1 MNEQTL
7 INMLSELDAAA
18 LNENFT
24 ERDFRNKKG
33 NIFKRAYFYV
43 RSIYKKEENLSDSI
57 LMDHWEEFSKDF
69 DEKNEDI
76 NQTKDDNSSEF
87 DFSIRVFKRGISNI
101 FKLIS
106 AVIAALVVI
115 IGLLL
120 VIIKR
125 RKFIKRA
132 LKKMQI
138 SY

>member
-24 ERDFRNKKG
+24 ERDIRNRKG
-33 NIFKRAYFYV
+33 NVFKRAYFYIK
-43 RSIYKKEENLSDSI
+43 SIYKKEENPSDSI
-57 LMDHWEEFSKDF
+57 FMNHMEEFSKDF
-69 DEKNEDI
+69 DEKSEDV
-76 NQTKDDNSSEF
+76 NQTESKDSSEF
-87 DFSIRVFKRGISNI
+87 GFSIRVFKRGISNI

-106 AVIAALVVI
+106 AVIAALIVI